1 MQLYMQNVLTA
12 NAISLVKS
20 LICLMV
26 TQMFKWNVVLQ
37 ISIQISSI
45 QRNGGKGGKRI
56 EISQTCCSG
65 YVIGNNM
72 AKTGSYKNNEF
83 IRFRA
88 ITFIQSFD

>member
-1 MQLYMQNVLTA
+1 MQNVLTA
-12 NAISLVKS
+12 NAVSLVKS

-45 QRNGGKGGKRI
+45 QRIVKRRKKNRNI
-56 EISQTCCSG
+56 ANSCSG

-72 AKTGSYKNNEF
+72 AKIGSYKNNEF
-83 IRFRA
+83 IRFRTHH
-88 ITFIQSFD
+88 IYTKLRR